1 MSGKYVT
8 AFTNGVNKSG
18 FTNTGKIAIDTNPGS
33 GDYSIANFV
42 GGVISGYDSTGY
54 IIITDTT
61 TSGVDTRSTGN
72 HTGTASANTPTFWVS
87 PTKNDVGFLYL
98 VNRLPAR
105 KGLTPFTVGS
115 DAKTWLNDNGYWT
128 SYVGIASILSL
139 DAANYSGTGNWID
152 SVGGKQFTLYNT
164 PTWSSSNG
172 GYFNFDAS
180 SSQYASST
188 TSLSDLN
195 NWTIGVWHYYTGDN
209 VGSAPC
215 ILTELYPGITSKIN
229 YSLGNNNGGFSSG
242 FFNGG
247 WRITTTY
254 TLTPES
260 WYNIVGTYD
269 GNMLKMYVNN
279 ALVATSSYTGAPIS
293 SQGGIRLMTR
303 WDLPDYWD
311 GKLAKVDIYN
321 VALSST
327 QITSIWNSTKSRFGL
342 SLSIATNAGGVLDG
356 FAVGGQAVAFAI
368 LANPAIGTTYPIG
381 SQITFQNGEVRTF
394 VGYDDYG
401 SQYDMFYDSPISTST
416 LFPITI
422 G

>member
-1 MSGKYVT
+1 MSVGGKYIT
-8 AFTNGVNKSG
+8 AYTGGAILSG
-18 FTNTGKIAIDTNPGS
+18 FTNVGNIAVDTSPGS
-33 GDYSIANFV
+33 GDYSLGNFV
-42 GGVISGYDSTGY
+42 GGVLDTHDSTKY
-54 IIITDTT
+54 VIITDTANAGVVGRPTGNNTGT
-61 TSGVDTRSTGN
+61 TSN
-72 HTGTASANTPTFWVS
+72 NKPTYWVS
-87 PTKNDVGFLYL
+87 PTKDDAGFLFL

-105 KGLTPFTVGS
+105 SGQTPFTVGS

-128 SYVGIASILSL
+128 SYAGIAPLLSL
-139 DAANYSGTGNWID
+139 DAANYLGTGSWID

-164 PTWSSSNG
+164 PTWSASNG
-172 GYFNFDAS
+172 GSFKFSAT

-188 TSLSDLN
+188 TSLPDLN
-195 NWTIGVWHYYTGDN
+195 NWTIGVWHYYTGNN
-209 VGSAPC
+209 VGSSPC
-215 ILTELYPGITSKIN
+215 ILTELYPGSTSKIN

-242 FFNGG
+242 FFDGG
-247 WRITTTY
+247 WRTTTAY
-254 TLTPES
+254 TLTMES

-279 ALVATSSYTGAPIS
+279 ALVATSSYTGTPIS

-311 GKLAKVDIYN
+311 GKLSKVDIYD

-342 SLSIATNAGGVLDG
+342 SLIIADDGGGGL
-356 FAVGGQAVAFAI
+356 VGWNPTAFAI
-368 LANPAIGTTYPIG
+368 APNPAVGTIYPVG
-381 SQITFQNGEVRTF
+381 SQITFQNGEVRTI
-394 VGYDDYG
+394 VQIDDY
-401 SQYDMFYDSPISTST
+401 SPTYMDIFYDSPISTGI